1 MSERA
6 KLSFDDIAKPK
17 KREKGELTYDFENP
31 GEIDEARFTLAA
43 TTPLPEAWTLF

>member
-1 MSERA
+1 MGEGE
-6 KLSFDDIAKPK
+6 DGEQKPK

-43 TTPLPEAWTLF
+43 TIEEELRAGIRARRG